1 MILYA
6 PSVTKIL
13 HSVHLILGSAQNF
26 TFMASSLLDIVLFIN
41 SIKFSGFLAK
51 REFLWLIRTCISV
64 WDWRFDPQFSQSMQA
79 IPTPSYI
86 DLIMFSPTLPP
97 YWCRTAG
104 QKQCRGKST
113 FVLDNTW
120 HTWVSGLCFLIH
132 SCYLQRSEHEGIQ
145 TWTHWRSL
153 TEGQVSNLNPQ
164 AHKLLR

>member
-1 MILYA
+1 MTTFSHRMILYA

-97 YWCRTAG
+97 LLVQNSWPEAVQRKIDIRPG
-104 QKQCRGKST
+104 QHLAHMS
-113 FVLDNTW
+113 
-120 HTWVSGLCFLIH
+120 I
-132 SCYLQRSEHEGIQ
+132 
-145 TWTHWRSL
+145 RSL
-153 TEGQVSNLNPQ
+153 LFDTF
-164 AHKLLR
+164 LLPSKI

>member
-6 PSVTKIL
+6 LSVTKIL

-41 SIKFSGFLAK
+41 CIKFSGVLAK
-51 REFLWLIRTCISV
+51 REFLWLIRTWISV
-64 WDWRFDPQFSQSMQA
+64 WDCRCDPQFSESMQA

-86 DLIMFSPTLPP
+86 DLVMFSPTFILVQNSWPEAVH
-97 YWCRTAG
+97 W
-104 QKQCRGKST
+104 GKST

-120 HTWVSGLCFLIH
+120 HTWLSGLCFLIH

-164 AHKLLR
+164 APQIAN

>member
-97 YWCRTAG
+97 PTGAEQLARSSAEVN
-104 QKQCRGKST
+104 R
-113 FVLDNTW
+113 
-120 HTWVSGLCFLIH
+120 H
-132 SCYLQRSEHEGIQ
+132 SSWTTLGTHEY
-145 TWTHWRSL
+145 
-153 TEGQVSNLNPQ
+153 QVSAFWYILATFKDLNMKEYKHGLTGGVSLKVKS
-164 AHKLLR
+164 AT